1 MAETAN
7 RKLQT
12 ANRQPPTILKHQ
24 PYIIVKQAKKS
35 FIISWLF
42 LAGVV
47 HFSIAQSGQQSFPTD
62 FTGHWKGTLQWTKT
76 GASQPQS
83 VPMELIIQPSKDSAG
98 QFTWQLIY
106 GSNKAD
112 NRPYLLKPVDT
123 AKGHWLI
130 DERNGI
136 ALDQYWIAGRLTGVF
151 KVQNATILNNYS
163 INNGQLQVEF
173 ITFDARPVR
182 TSGQGTTES
191 PHVDSYEIKS
201 RQIAILSKEK
211 E

>member
-1 MAETAN
+1 
-7 RKLQT
+7 
-12 ANRQPPTILKHQ
+12 
-24 PYIIVKQAKKS
+24 
-35 FIISWLF
+35 
-42 LAGVV
+42 
-47 HFSIAQSGQQSFPTD
+47 
-62 FTGHWKGTLQWTKT
+62 
-76 GASQPQS
+76 
-83 VPMELIIQPSKDSAG
+83 MELIIQPSKDSAG

-136 ALDQYWIAGRLTGVF
+136 ALDQYWIAGRFSGAF
-151 KVQNATILNNYS
+151 RVQNATIVNTYYLE
-163 INNGQLQVEF
+163 NGQLHVEF
-173 ITFDARPVR
+173 LTLDSQPTRL
-182 TSGQGTTES
+182 SGEGTRES
-191 PHVDSYEIKS
+191 PKVDSYEIKS